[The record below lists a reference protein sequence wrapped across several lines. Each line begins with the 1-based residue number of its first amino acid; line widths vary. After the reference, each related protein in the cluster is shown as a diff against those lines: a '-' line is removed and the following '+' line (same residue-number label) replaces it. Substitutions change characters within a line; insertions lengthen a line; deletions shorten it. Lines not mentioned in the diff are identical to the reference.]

1 MIPCWFSYSDTCH
14 DVFQLVQAL
23 VDAGPPLAFQQ
34 GLGDLLVRVRSREG
48 HVRVARASGGAAQL
62 QLGGEGDVK
71 NVSGITTKIII
82 ATPPT
87 CSGEE
92 SVDGEESNVV
102 EETLGVKA
110 ETENGLCTV
119 CQFITKPSSLSFT

>member
-14 DVFQLVQAL
+14 YVFQLVQAL

-48 HVRVARASGGAAQL
+48 HVRVARAPGGAAQL

-71 NVSGITTKIII
+71 
-82 ATPPT
+82 
-87 CSGEE
+87 
-92 SVDGEESNVV
+92 
-102 EETLGVKA
+102 
-110 ETENGLCTV
+110 
-119 CQFITKPSSLSFT
+119 